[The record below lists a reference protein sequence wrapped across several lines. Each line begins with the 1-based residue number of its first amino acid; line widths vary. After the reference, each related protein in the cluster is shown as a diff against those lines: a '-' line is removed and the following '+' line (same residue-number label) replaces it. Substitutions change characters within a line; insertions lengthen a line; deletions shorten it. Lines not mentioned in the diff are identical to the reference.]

1 MFLAALATLLIGLS
15 SMEPGS
21 KKRPIGTFSH
31 CCLWPRAGSQR
42 QTNTKFS
49 GVHPILTGYP
59 SLEPQPPSQVPME
72 MENQETLLQGL
83 GSEMRQGWKVVECVG

>member
-1 MFLAALATLLIGLS
+1 MFRAALAILLIGLS

-21 KKRPIGTFSH
+21 KKRAYWDFQPLLPLATCWLPKADKH
-31 CCLWPRAGSQR
+31 
-42 QTNTKFS
+42 KFS